1 MLGCVRLVRREIGGK
16 LRSAQTAAR
25 ETSAVSSDGATLREY
40 RAITFWATVSLSL
53 LLAAGCGEPD
63 RRTLTLGI
71 PTTVQDS
78 GLLDALL
85 PAFERA
91 HPDYQLRFVAAG
103 SGELLALG
111 ARGDVD
117 ALLAHAPAAE
127 ERFMAEG
134 HGSLRQR
141 VMENDFVIVGPAADP
156 AEVRGMRD
164 AAAALARI
172 AAVEATFISRGDE
185 SGTHQKELALRE
197 AASAPAAGPGYR
209 EAGEGMG
216 QVLRAASEL
225 GAYTL
230 CDRATFTHLGETL
243 RLDVLV
249 EGDPRLLN
257 VYHVIVA
264 TRAREPQAAVAFAD
278 WLASESGRRVIG
290 GYGVERFGAPLFRPV
305 PTSEPTKESGGPV
318 KG

>member
-1 MLGCVRLVRREIGGK
+1 MCF
-16 LRSAQTAAR
+16 A
-25 ETSAVSSDGATLREY
+25 ATLL
-40 RAITFWATVSLSL
+40 FL
-53 LLAAGCGEPD
+53 LHAGGCGEAD

-85 PAFERA
+85 PEFERA
-91 HPDYQLRFVAAG
+91 HPDYRLRFVAAG

-117 ALLAHAPAAE
+117 ALLTHAPAAE

-134 HGSLRQR
+134 RGSLRRR

-156 AEVRGMRD
+156 AGVRGSAD
-164 AAAALARI
+164 AAAALSRI
-172 AAVEATFISRGDE
+172 AVVGATFISRGDE
-185 SGTHQKELALRE
+185 SGTHRKELALRK
-197 AASAPAAGPGYR
+197 AATALAAGPGYR
-209 EAGEGMG
+209 EAGQGMG

-230 CDRATFTHLGETL
+230 CDRATFTNLKETL

-257 VYHVIVA
+257 VYHVIVT
-264 TRAREPQAAVAFAD
+264 TRAREPEAAHAFAD
-278 WLASESGRRVIG
+278 WLASEAGRRVIAA
-290 GYGVERFGAPLFRPV
+290 YGVERFGAPLFLPAS
-305 PTSEPTKESGGPV
+305 PSASMTEPGDRTESDRY
-318 KG
+318 

>member
-1 MLGCVRLVRREIGGK
+1 MTGF
-16 LRSAQTAAR
+16 AAR
-25 ETSAVSSDGATLREY
+25 KRGSRNFRRIERRRVLLEH
-40 RAITFWATVSLSL
+40 RAIIRWATASLAL
-53 LLAAGCGEPD
+53 LLAVGCGEGD

-78 GLLDALL
+78 GLLEALL
-85 PAFERA
+85 PEFEQAYPR
-91 HPDYQLRFVAAG
+91 YRLRFVAAG

-127 ERFMAEG
+127 ERFMADG
-134 HGSLRQR
+134 HGSLRRR

-156 AEVRGMRD
+156 AGVHGMKD

-172 AAVEATFISRGDE
+172 AAVGARFISRGDE
-185 SGTHQKELALRE
+185 SGTHQKELSLRE
-197 AASAPAAGPGYR
+197 AGAAPAGGPGYR

-230 CDRATFTHLGETL
+230 CDRATLTNLRETL
-243 RLDVLV
+243 LLDVLV

-257 VYHVIVA
+257 IYHVIIVNQ
-264 TRAREPQAAVAFAD
+264 AREAEGARAFAD
-278 WLASESGRRVIG
+278 WLTSESGRRVIG
-290 GYGVERFGAPLFRPV
+290 RYGLERFGASLFRPA
-305 PTSEPTKESGGPV
+305 PTSDAAKKPGEQWRG
-318 KG
+318 